1 MNEYSN
7 PENQP
12 HRYDFDHDELMGR
25 DYEPA
30 LTSRTL
36 ANIARNDSLAYDV
49 SDVSIQYPSFMLQ

>member
-12 HRYDFDHDELMGR
+12 NRYDFDHDELMGR

-30 LTSRTL
+30 VPVVDL
-36 ANIARNDSLAYDV
+36 LAYDV
-49 SDVSIQYPSFMLQ
+49 SDVSIQYSSLMLQ